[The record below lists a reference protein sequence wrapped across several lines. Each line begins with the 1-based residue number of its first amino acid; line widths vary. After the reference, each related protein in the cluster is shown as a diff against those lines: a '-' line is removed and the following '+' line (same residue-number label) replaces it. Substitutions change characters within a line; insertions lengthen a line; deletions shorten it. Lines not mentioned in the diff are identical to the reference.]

1 MVMKKGIGLKDKIEM
16 TRHMQTSIGHSI
28 NTNPKNNTCNT
39 LIIVVVSHKIIQT
52 KEEKMADPA
61 KFKSVSVSISTYKIL
76 RYLGDGKITD
86 ADLTVSKTI
95 ESLAKKEGKKHG
107 YKNGK
112 A

>member
-1 MVMKKGIGLKDKIEM
+1 
-16 TRHMQTSIGHSI
+16 
-28 NTNPKNNTCNT
+28 
-39 LIIVVVSHKIIQT
+39 
-52 KEEKMADPA
+52 MADPA
-61 KFKSVSVSISTYKIL
+61 KFKSVSVSIATYKIL

-86 ADLTVSKTI
+86 ADLTVSKPI

>member
-1 MVMKKGIGLKDKIEM
+1 MIMRNLPTFGNKRK
-16 TRHMQTSIGHSI
+16 R
-28 NTNPKNNTCNT
+28 
-39 LIIVVVSHKIIQT
+39 
-52 KEEKMADPA
+52 
-61 KFKSVSVSISTYKIL
+61 SVS
-76 RYLGDGKITD
+76 GQEDGSEYDKITD